1 MGPPNLGLSLGMGAG
16 KQKATWEVAGGGGAL
31 SSQVWLEHL
40 GLVEMQLSFLP
51 ALCNGHIN
59 LSWSPGPG
67 LQRCPPRETGKGEKQ
82 RSLPMS
88 PTKLGSYMSWCWHVG
103 EADGLQQSSIY

>member
-1 MGPPNLGLSLGMGAG
+1 MGAG
-16 KQKATWEVAGGGGAL
+16 KQKATWEVGGGAL
-31 SSQVWLEHL
+31 SSQVWLEHP
-40 GLVEMQLSFLP
+40 GLVEMQLNFLP
-51 ALCNGHIN
+51 AVCNGHIN

-67 LQRCPPRETGKGEKQ
+67 LQRCAPRETGKGEKQ
-82 RSLPMS
+82 RYLPMS